1 MVTIINSNNYDFQPD
16 AGQSYSIGWK
26 VIKIYFVELLVVS
39 IIFAVL
45 GGPVS
50 FFQWQVDQFEWF
62 IVPLAMFGIAYGIF
76 VAGPI
81 GYGVWGVYLKAVRGE
96 RIEIRDIFMVFQKNY
111 YFLTMM

>member
-50 FFQWQVDQFEWF
+50 FFQWQVE
-62 IVPLAMFGIAYGIF
+62 
-76 VAGPI
+76 
-81 GYGVWGVYLKAVRGE
+81 
-96 RIEIRDIFMVFQKNY
+96 
-111 YFLTMM
+111 